1 MSLQAGEGT
10 DAAKVHRLQPLRVLL
25 SSRDRRF
32 VRVTSFLLAR
42 KGYDVALA
50 APAEAV
56 DAAAR
61 HRADVVLLEDGESR
75 ASAAKYAAALAAL
88 ASRPGVLV
96 VIEESGKR
104 PWVGMR
110 TVEKWAPLESL
121 VQEIE
126 AASLNRPTPFVDNYR
141 A

>member
-1 MSLQAGEGT
+1 MHLQAGES
-10 DAAKVHRLQPLRVLL
+10 ASKVHRLQPLRVLL

-42 KGYDVALA
+42 RGYAVAQA

-61 HRADVVLLEDGESR
+61 HRADVVLLEDGASR
-75 ASAAKYAAALAAL
+75 ATAARYVTALAAL

-96 VIEESGKR
+96 VRPQDDRRAWSGI
-104 PWVGMR
+104 R
-110 TVEKWAPLESL
+110 TVDKWAPLDAL
-121 VQEIE
+121 VHEIE
-126 AASLNRPTPFVDNYR
+126 SASLNRPTPFVD
-141 A
+141 

>member
-1 MSLQAGEGT
+1 MDVQAGESVS
-10 DAAKVHRLQPLRVLL
+10 KVHRLQPLRVLL

-32 VRVTSFLLAR
+32 VRVTSFLLSR
-42 KGYDVALA
+42 KGYEVVQA

-75 ASAAKYAAALAAL
+75 ASAAKYAAALATL

-96 VIEESGKR
+96 VRGEDDRRSWGR
-104 PWVGMR
+104 MR
-110 TVEKWAPLESL
+110 TVEKWAPLDAL
-121 VQEIE
+121 VREIE
-126 AASLNRPTPFVDNYR
+126 AASLNRPTPFVD
-141 A
+141 

>member
-1 MSLQAGEGT
+1 MSVQAGEG
-10 DAAKVHRLQPLRVLL
+10 AGEAKVHRLQPLRVLL

-32 VRVTSFLLAR
+32 VRVTSFLLSR
-42 KGYDVALA
+42 KGYTVAEA

-96 VIEESGKR
+96 VTEERARHSW
-104 PWVGMR
+104 PGMR
-110 TVEKWAPLESL
+110 TVEKWAPLEAL
-121 VQEIE
+121 VHEIE
-126 AASLNRPTPFVDNYR
+126 AASLSRATPLVDEYR
-141 A
+141 S